1 MLTLPHIHPAHSACA
16 VHYIKLTPTSYDIE
30 INLQLVEFGH
40 IIIIFLLLEVIQKY
54 PVLFR
59 MIFLNG
65 IMFAYA

>member
-1 MLTLPHIHPAHSACA
+1 MIF
-16 VHYIKLTPTSYDIE
+16 E
-30 INLQLVEFGH
+30 INPQLVEFGH